1 MTQPAP
7 QPPAGPPPQPPAP
20 QGQAGQQPPPAAPPA
35 PPAPPAQPPQQ
46 PQQGQAYPYGIPPQT
61 PPQQPT
67 PQAWTPPPTGWQPP
81 AYPGWTPP
89 APGQPLAQPYPAPTG
104 QPTPPPD
111 PGQGPPAPPNPPDND
126 GSSYDL
132 SRLPR
137 GAREEIE
144 RLRGQVTQRDT
155 QLRTATVSQHA
166 WAAAGQAGLNPAALV
181 GSTAWQQAAAGL
193 DPATPDYA
201 QRLVWTIQS
210 IAAQAPWIAT
220 QPAPPA
226 QPPPAAPPTSG
237 GDFAAG
243 NGAGQP
249 ISEAQLAHMTPAQ
262 IKQAYD
268 EGKLK
273 HLM

>member
-20 QGQAGQQPPPAAPPA
+20 PAGQVGQQPPPAAPPA

-67 PQAWTPPPTGWQPP
+67 PQAWTPPWQGPT
-81 AYPGWTPP
+81 YPGWTPP
-89 APGQPLAQPYPAPTG
+89 APGQPPAQPYPAPTG

-111 PGQGPPAPPNPPDND
+111 PGQGPPAPPNPSDND
-126 GSSYDL
+126 GSGYDL

-144 RLRGQVTQRDT
+144 RLRSQVTQRDT

-166 WAAAGQAGLNPAALV
+166 WAAAGQAGVNPAALI

-193 DPATPDYA
+193 DPAAPDYT
-201 QRLVWTIQS
+201 QRLTWTIQAV
-210 IAAQAPWIAT
+210 AAQNPWMAT
-220 QPAPPA
+220 QPAPA
-226 QPPPAAPPTSG
+226 QQPPGPPPTSG

-249 ISEAQLAHMTPAQ
+249 ISEAQLAQMTPEQ
-262 IKQAYD
+262 IAKAFD

>member
-7 QPPAGPPPQPPAP
+7 QPPAGPPPQPTTPPA
-20 QGQAGQQPPPAAPPA
+20 GQVGQQPPPAAPPA

-67 PQAWTPPPTGWQPP
+67 PQAWTPPPTGWQGPT
-81 AYPGWTPP
+81 YPGWTPP
-89 APGQPLAQPYPAPTG
+89 APGQPPAQPYPAPTG
-104 QPTPPPD
+104 QSTPPPD
-111 PGQGPPAPPNPPDND
+111 PGQGPPAPPSPPDND

-181 GSTAWQQAAAGL
+181 GSTAWQQAAASL
-193 DPATPDYA
+193 DPAAPDYA
-201 QRLVWTIQS
+201 QRLTWTIQAV
-210 IAAQAPWIAT
+210 AAQNPWMAT
-220 QPAPPA
+220 QPAPA
-226 QPPPAAPPTSG
+226 QQPPGPPPTSG

-249 ISEAQLAHMTPAQ
+249 ISESQLAQMTPEQ
-262 IKQAYD
+262 IEKAFD